1 MAAVQT
7 DEIEQE
13 LSDDS
18 KTRRVRAPQWRGRRP
33 APSRPAPVTPM
44 GRRTLL
50 IGTPAAL
57 AAPRR
62 SAAAAAPSAAD
73 DWESFRSRFIT
84 ADGRVVD
91 TGNGAISHTEGQGCG
106 LLFAEYFDDPA
117 TFDRILSWTSRVLR
131 RPNDALH
138 AWRYR
143 PGDANPVSDSNNATD
158 GDLLIAWALAR
169 AARRWGAL
177 DHARAAADIGHD
189 VLRLLTVRVGGNLLL
204 LPGLNGFEKSG
215 VVIVNPSYYV
225 FPAFAQLASLVPS
238 PVWNGLQL
246 HGQWL
251 IDQGRFGRW
260 LLPPDWLG
268 VGRAT
273 GDLAPAQQWPPLCSY
288 DAIRVPLYLAWAGLS
303 APVIGAFA
311 AFYAPRDRA
320 PPPAWV
326 NLETGAEAA
335 YPASPGMLAI
345 ARIAAAV
352 AAPASRPVAFPAVA
366 DAPDYYSALLTLL
379 ARMAW
384 QERPPA

>member
-1 MAAVQT
+1 M
-7 DEIEQE
+7 
-13 LSDDS
+13 
-18 KTRRVRAPQWRGRRP
+18 R
-33 APSRPAPVTPM
+33 
-44 GRRTLL
+44 RRTLL

-57 AAPRR
+57 AGPRR
-62 SAAAAAPSAAD
+62 VAAGATD
-73 DWESFRSRFIT
+73 DWASFRERFIT
-84 ADGRVVD
+84 AEGRVVD

-143 PGDANPVSDSNNATD
+143 PGDKNPVSDTNNATD

-177 DHARAAADIGHD
+177 DHARAAADIAHD

-204 LPGLNGFEKSG
+204 LPGVAGFEQPAA
-215 VVIVNPSYYV
+215 VVVNPSYYV
-225 FPAFAQLASLVPS
+225 FPAFATLASLAPS
-238 PVWNGLQL
+238 PAWNGLQL

-251 IDQGRFGRW
+251 IEQGRFGHW
-260 LLPPDWLG
+260 NLPPDWLS
-268 VGRAT
+268 VGRTNGA
-273 GDLAPAQQWPPLCSY
+273 LAPAPPWPPLCSY

-303 APVIGAFA
+303 APAIAAFA
-311 AFYAPRDRA
+311 AFYGPRNGA
-320 PPPAWV
+320 HPPAWV
-326 NLETGAEAA
+326 NLETQAEAT
-335 YPASPGMLAI
+335 YPASPGMLAVG
-345 ARIAAAV
+345 RIAAAAGSSS
-352 AAPASRPVAFPAVA
+352 AASVDFPAVA

-379 ARMAW
+379 ARIAW